1 MSVSSHLTPEPE
13 RRLWAVLDFLRA
25 EAARAD
31 WRLLALTVFSAAELL
46 LLKQAGAYGFLA
58 WLGVFALLAATL
70 FGLFAF
76 APLSRL
82 PEPFLWLEPG
92 KGRQTVDDSFLTADD
107 VSKYAHGELVLKMD
121 RYLGG
126 GITATQFHE
135 DLVREIGVNA
145 RLAAR
150 KRRFLLIQVALTGA
164 GQLALLGLLAG

>member
-46 LLKQAGAYGFLA
+46 LLKSAGAYGFFAWSGALA
-58 WLGVFALLAATL
+58 LAAAVV

-76 APLSRL
+76 APLARL
-82 PEPFLWLEPG
+82 PEPLQFLEPG
-92 KGRQTVDDSFLTADD
+92 KGRQTVDDSFITADD
-107 VSKYAHGELVLKMD
+107 VAKYAHGELVLKMD

-126 GITATQFHE
+126 GITNTQYHE
-135 DLVREIGVNA
+135 DLVREIGTSG

-150 KRRFLLIQVALTGA
+150 KRRLLLIECALVAA
-164 GQLALLGLLAG
+164 GQLALAGLLV

>member
-46 LLKQAGAYGFLA
+46 LLKQAGAYGFFAWFGVLA
-58 WLGVFALLAATL
+58 LAAAVA

-76 APLSRL
+76 APLPRL
-82 PEPFLWLEPG
+82 PEALSFLEPG
-92 KGRQTVDDSFLTADD
+92 KGRQTVDDSFITADD
-107 VSKYAHGELVLKMD
+107 VAKYAHGELVLKMD

-126 GITATQFHE
+126 GITNTQYHE
-135 DLVREIGVNA
+135 DLVREIGVNG

-150 KRRFLLIQVALTGA
+150 KRRFLLIECALVAA
-164 GQLALLGLLAG
+164 GQLALAGLLV